1 MLKTLLVAD
10 SAIEPVS
17 VGEVKS
23 HLRVTDSDEDLL
35 IAGLITSARMLVE
48 QYTRRTLINKTWR
61 LYRDD
66 FPYITSI
73 ELPYP
78 PLVSVSHVKY
88 YDQDGALQTLPTTE
102 YQTDNRSTPGL
113 IALTE
118 DGAWPLTEGDKVNAV
133 EIEFIAGYGATAAA
147 VPSPIR
153 LAITHLASHWF
164 ENREPFSTSQYHSV
178 PTTFEMILMPYRFLR
193 MR

>member
-1 MLKTLLVAD
+1 MLKTLLVTD

-17 VGEVKS
+17 VAEVKN
-23 HLRVTDSDEDLL
+23 HLRITDNYEDTLISGL
-35 IAGLITSARMLVE
+35 IASARRIVE
-48 QYTRRTLINKTWR
+48 QYTRRSLVNQTWR

-66 FPYITSI
+66 FPYSDTI
-73 ELPYP
+73 ELPFP
-78 PLVSVSHVKY
+78 PLVSVTHVKY
-88 YDQDGALQTLPTTE
+88 YDQDEALQTLSPSQ

-113 IALTE
+113 IVLSE

-153 LAITHLASHWF
+153 LAITHLVCHWF
-164 ENREPFSTSQYHSV
+164 EHREPYSATNMMTV
-178 PTTFEMILMPYRFLR
+178 PHTFEMILMPYRFLR
-193 MR
+193 LK